1 MSGALLI
8 KGVKLIAALGV
19 SKVISDVVRVN
30 AINTNIASKVMSNIG
45 GLVLGSMIMDHASK
59 HVDETINAITEK
71 IEEEKQKKD
80 NEPEIGST
88 KEGP

>member
-30 AINTNIASKVMSNIG
+30 AINTNVASKVMSNIG
-45 GLVLGSMIMDHASK
+45 GLVLGSMVMDHASK
-59 HVDETINAITEK
+59 HVDETIKGITEK

-80 NEPEIGST
+80 NELKVVQPE
-88 KEGP
+88 EGP